1 MNGGSPLFIHIGNGN
16 VIQEKDVIALL
27 DYQLISSS
35 VIMEEMVSEAHS
47 QGKVVGSYEDVK
59 SIMITNEIIYYS
71 PLSVSALKKRAG
83 TKSIVAKLDDY
94 SEEIDLLDHQ

>member
-1 MNGGSPLFIHIGNGN
+1 LFIHIGNGN
-16 VIQEKDVIALL
+16 VIREKDVIALV

-35 VIMEEMVSEAHS
+35 VIMEQMISEARK
-47 QGKVVGSYEDVK
+47 QDKVVGCNEEVK
-59 SIMITNEIIYYS
+59 SVMITSDIVYYS

-94 SEEIDLLDHQ
+94 SDEIDL

>member
-1 MNGGSPLFIHIGNGN
+1 LNGGPPLFIHIGNGN
-16 VIQEKDVIALL
+16 VIREKDVIALV

-35 VIMEEMVSEAHS
+35 VIMEQMISEARK
-47 QGKVVGSYEDVK
+47 QDKMVGCDEEVK
-59 SIMITNEIIYYS
+59 SVMITSDIVYYS

-94 SEEIDLLDHQ
+94 SDEIDL